1 MQKGAVLTE
10 AEKTP
15 HFVVA
20 RNGGPMEG
28 GDVGGGVLVI
38 REAGPG
44 GLAR

>member
-1 MQKGAVLTE
+1 MTE
-10 AEKTP
+10 TEKTP

-20 RNGGPMEG
+20 RNGGPWRVFEVKG

-44 GLAR
+44 GLAP